1 MIKLKDFFDLNSCL
15 SREVVIKRAVKNL
28 GLKEAEVEKEYR
40 AWRKEFLKT
49 DLREFVPVAE
59 RKIVIKDLEEFV
71 KYYASKNRKKITE
84 EEIREISNFLM
95 LGLSVADLSSLKKW
109 EDKNIFRIY
118 ANMRKHDFFKKGR
131 RVLYKKNRQ

>member
-28 GLKEAEVEKEYR
+28 GLKEEVVEKEYR
-40 AWRKEFLKT
+40 EWRREFLTT

-59 RKIVIKDLEEFV
+59 RKVVIKNLEEFV
-71 KYYASKNRKKITE
+71 KYYASKNKKKISE
-84 EEIREISNFLM
+84 EEIRDISSFLM
-95 LGLSVADLSSLKKW
+95 LGLSVADLSNLKKW

-118 ANMRKHDFFKKGR
+118 ANLRKHDFFRKGR